1 MGVTQLGSLKKEV
14 NGVLK
19 ENDMLE
25 DELPGSGVMLRPRT
39 GEQVHFGT
47 KKNCCFDV
55 MVESSLSPAENVA
68 SQLGVV

>member
-25 DELPGSGVMLRPRT
+25 VELPGSGCHVETSNRRT
-39 GEQVHFGT
+39 GAF
-47 KKNCCFDV
+47 
-55 MVESSLSPAENVA
+55 
-68 SQLGVV
+68 